1 MNIRK
6 TLSAVCAMAIAA
18 STAFAAE
25 TYFVVTMTDMVGNKT
40 YEVKTKEEVAEL
52 KKQVAAEAKFF
63 PKAVAKLQKEWTAP
77 ENKDAHQFK
86 WQGQHLKPRSVKES
100 QPYADREKAMAKAD
114 KMTDKEL
121 GLDDK
126 GKKPKAKKKL
136 SEKEEEKLYK
146 ERMRQQEL
154 EELAQSVQKEIE
166 AMLAAAQAANG
177 GENCD
182 VVVIQP

>member
-6 TLSAVCAMAIAA
+6 TLCAVCALAIAA
-18 STAFAAE
+18 SAALAAE
-25 TYFVVTMTDMVGNKT
+25 TYFVVCFTDMVGNKT

-52 KKQVAAEAKFF
+52 KKQVAAETKFF
-63 PKAVAKLQKEWTAP
+63 QKAVAKLQKEWTANP
-77 ENKDAHQFK
+77 DAHQFK
-86 WQGQHLKPRSVKES
+86 WQGQHLKPRTIKES

-126 GKKPKAKKKL
+126 KPKTKKKL

-146 ERMRQQEL
+146 EKLRKQEL

-166 AMLAAAQAANG
+166 AMLAAAAA
-177 GENCD
+177 
-182 VVVIQP
+182 PAK

>member
-6 TLSAVCAMAIAA
+6 TLCAVCALAIAA
-18 STAFAAE
+18 SAALAAE
-25 TYFVVTMTDMVGNKT
+25 TYFVVTLTDMVGNKT

-52 KKQVAAEAKFF
+52 KKQIAAEAKVFD
-63 PKAVAKLQKEWTAP
+63 KARAKVQKEWDA
-77 ENKDAHQFK
+77 NKDAHQFK

-100 QPYADREKAMAKAD
+100 QPYADRDKAMAKAD

-126 GKKPKAKKKL
+126 KPKTKKRL

-154 EELAQSVQKEIE
+154 EELAQTVQKEIE
-166 AMLAAAQAANG
+166 AMLAAAPAK
-177 GENCD
+177 
-182 VVVIQP
+182 

>member
-6 TLSAVCAMAIAA
+6 TLCAVCALAIAA
-18 STAFAAE
+18 SAALAAE
-25 TYFVVTMTDMVGNKT
+25 TYFVVTMIDMVGNKT

-52 KKQVAAEAKFF
+52 KKQIAAEAKVFD
-63 PKAVAKLQKEWTAP
+63 KARAKVQKEWDA
-77 ENKDAHQFK
+77 NKDAHQFK

-100 QPYADREKAMAKAD
+100 QPYADRDKAMAKAD

-126 GKKPKAKKKL
+126 KPKTKKRL

-154 EELAQSVQKEIE
+154 EELAQTVQKEIE
-166 AMLAAAQAANG
+166 AMLAAAPAK
-177 GENCD
+177 
-182 VVVIQP
+182 

>member
-6 TLSAVCAMAIAA
+6 SLCAVCALAIAA
-18 STAFAAE
+18 SAALAAE
-25 TYFVVTMTDMVGNKT
+25 TYFVVTMIDMVGNKT

-52 KKQVAAEAKFF
+52 TKQMAAEAKVF
-63 PKAVAKLQKEWTAP
+63 PKAVAKVQKEWEA
-77 ENKDAHQFK
+77 NKDAHQFK
-86 WQGQHLKPRSVKES
+86 WQGQHLKPRAVKAS
-100 QPYADREKAMAKAD
+100 QTPYADREKAMAKAD

-126 GKKPKAKKKL
+126 KPKTKKRL

-154 EELAQSVQKEIE
+154 EELAQTVQKEIE
-166 AMLAAAQAANG
+166 AMLAAAPAK
-177 GENCD
+177 
-182 VVVIQP
+182 

>member
-6 TLSAVCAMAIAA
+6 TLCAVCALAIAA
-18 STAFAAE
+18 SAALAAE
-25 TYFVVTMTDMVGNKT
+25 TYFVVCFTDMVGNKT

-52 KKQVAAEAKFF
+52 KKQVAAETKFF
-63 PKAVAKLQKEWTAP
+63 QKAVAKLQKEWTANP
-77 ENKDAHQFK
+77 DAHQFK
-86 WQGQHLKPRSVKES
+86 WQGQHLKPRTIKES

-126 GKKPKAKKKL
+126 KPKTKKKL

-146 ERMRQQEL
+146 EKLRKQEL

-166 AMLAAAQAANG
+166 AMMAPAAAPAK
-177 GENCD
+177 
-182 VVVIQP
+182 

>member
-6 TLSAVCAMAIAA
+6 TLCAVCAMAIAA
-18 STAFAAE
+18 SAALAAE
-25 TYFVVTMTDMVGNKT
+25 QYFVVCFTDMVGNKT

-52 KKQVAAEAKFF
+52 KKQVAAETKCFQ
-63 PKAVAKLQKEWTAP
+63 KAVAKLQKEWEA
-77 ENKDAHQFK
+77 NKDAHQFK
-86 WQGQHLKPRSVKES
+86 WQGQHLKPRTIKES
-100 QPYADREKAMAKAD
+100 QPYADREKAVAKAD

-126 GKKPKAKKKL
+126 DKKPKSKKKL

-146 ERMRQQEL
+146 ERMRKQEL

-166 AMLAAAQAANG
+166 TMVSAAPAK
-177 GENCD
+177 
-182 VVVIQP
+182 

>member
-6 TLSAVCAMAIAA
+6 TLCAVCALAIAA
-18 STAFAAE
+18 SAAIAAE
-25 TYFVVTMTDMVGNKT
+25 TYFVVTMIDMVGNKT

-52 KKQVAAEAKFF
+52 TKQMAAEAKVF
-63 PKAVAKLQKEWTAP
+63 PKAVAKIQKEWDA
-77 ENKDAHQFK
+77 NKDAHQFK
-86 WQGQHLKPRSVKES
+86 WQGQHLKPRAVKAS
-100 QPYADREKAMAKAD
+100 QTPYADREKAIAKAD

-126 GKKPKAKKKL
+126 KPKTKKKL

-154 EELAQSVQKEIE
+154 EELAQAVQKEID
-166 AMLAAAQAANG
+166 AMLAAAAA
-177 GENCD
+177 
-182 VVVIQP
+182 PAK